1 MALSAKNVQIQL
13 NGDYVPC
20 QLDLTLNITQNTS
33 SEDPCK
39 PSPENIDQGATFNE
53 YSIDSKDWSVT
64 FSARQ
69 FADELALNNIELS
82 ELVINGDGKLAMIIN
97 TIEGTNYP
105 HPLLFEYAGEVII
118 TSLDL
123 NYPATG
129 SANYDVTLQGAGDL
143 TFTKTE
149 VPVTP

>member
-1 MALSAKNVQIQL
+1 MAISARNVQIQL

-33 SEDPCK
+33 TEDPCK
-39 PSPENIDQGATFNE
+39 PDPANIDAGASFNT
-53 YSIDSKDWSVT
+53 YSVDSKDWSVT

-82 ELVINGDGKLAMIIN
+82 ELIINGDGRLAMIIN
-97 TIEGTNYP
+97 TVQGANWS
-105 HPLLFEYAGEVII
+105 HPLIFEYAGEVII

-123 NYPATG
+123 NAPATG
-129 SANYDVTLQGAGDL
+129 SATYDVTLQGAGPL
-143 TFTKTE
+143 TFTKTPA
-149 VPVTP
+149 PVAP